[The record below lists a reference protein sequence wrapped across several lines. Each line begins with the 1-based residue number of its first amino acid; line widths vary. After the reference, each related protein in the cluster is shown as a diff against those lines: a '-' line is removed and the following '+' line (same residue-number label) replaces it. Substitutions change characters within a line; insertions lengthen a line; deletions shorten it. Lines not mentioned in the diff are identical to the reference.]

1 MALHYK
7 RLWFGLGVL
16 LLLTPL
22 GIILPERLGATGG
35 WGEWSTQELKAKLGQ
50 VPRQLER
57 LEGLWNAVFPD
68 YTIKGMTKPWQT
80 KLAYFLTGLLGAG
93 VVVILCL
100 ALGKR
105 FSVSED
111 QEKSDAP

>member
-1 MALHYK
+1 MALRYR
-7 RLWFGLGVL
+7 RLWLGLGVL

-22 GIILPERLGATGG
+22 GIILPERLGAAGG
-35 WGEWSTQELKAKLGQ
+35 WGEWSAQELRTKLGQ

-93 VVVILCL
+93 VVVVLCL
-100 ALGKR
+100 ALGKW
-105 FSVSED
+105 FSVPEE
-111 QEKSDAP
+111 QGKSNVP